1 MLPMA
6 TLATRRPTMIRTL
19 FAVIGTLIALSS
31 TPAAADYDRL
41 IGVFIGG
48 LELDE
53 QTGDRIDENGQPI
66 AIEFP
71 TLPTGGIEG
80 EYRYG
85 GERIAWGLNPGGSIA
100 WKSSGTR
107 VSGGFTSETGG
118 VIRIDIDNSLFIGEL
133 HLGGYLR
140 GRLTESI
147 TAYIAAGPMVTYGRI
162 EVEDDDLP
170 GIEPAGTI
178 ELESSNSSDF
188 GFGYYARA
196 GIDFSIG
203 GEQSVGVGVR
213 YMRTKLDFDNDV
225 GEIDLEGPSFILS
238 FTMPM

>member
-1 MLPMA
+1 M
-6 TLATRRPTMIRTL
+6 TRTL
-19 FAVIGTLIALSS
+19 FATICCLIALAGA
-31 TPAAADYDRL
+31 PASADYDRL

-53 QTGDRIDENGQPI
+53 QDGDRIDENGQPI
-66 AIEFP
+66 GIEFP

-85 GERIAWGLNPGGSIA
+85 GERVAWGLNPGGSIA

-107 VSGGFTSETGG
+107 VSGGFTSDTGG
-118 VIRIDIDNSLFIGEL
+118 VIRVDIDNSLFIGEL

-147 TAYIAAGPMVTYGRI
+147 TAYVAAGPMITYGRI

-170 GIEPAGTI
+170 EAEPTGTI
-178 ELESSNSSDF
+178 ELESSDSSDF
-188 GFGYYARA
+188 GVGYYARA
-196 GIDFSIG
+196 GIDFSLQ
-203 GEQSVGVGVR
+203 GEQSIGLGVR
-213 YMRTKLDFDNDV
+213 YMSTKLDFDNDI
-225 GEIDLEGPSFILS
+225 GEIDVEGPSFVLS
-238 FTMPM
+238 YTIPM

>member
-1 MLPMA
+1 M
-6 TLATRRPTMIRTL
+6 TRTILAITCS
-19 FAVIGTLIALSS
+19 LIAFNSA
-31 TPAAADYDRL
+31 PASADYDQL
-41 IGVFIGG
+41 IGVFLGG

-53 QTGDRIDENGQPI
+53 QDGDRIDEDGKPI
-66 AIEFP
+66 EIEFP

-107 VSGGFTSETGG
+107 VSGGFTGGTGG
-118 VIRIDIDNSLFIGEL
+118 VIRVDIDNSLFIGEL

-147 TAYIAAGPMVTYGRI
+147 TAYVAAGPMVTYGRI

-170 GIEPAGTI
+170 TVEPTGTI
-178 ELESSNSSDF
+178 KLESSDSSDF
-188 GFGYYARA
+188 GIGYYARA
-196 GIDFSIG
+196 GIDFSIK
-203 GEQSVGVGVR
+203 GEQAVGIGVR
-213 YMRTKLDFDNDV
+213 YMSTKLDFDNDI
-225 GEIDLEGPSFILS
+225 GEIDLEGPSFVLS
-238 FTMPM
+238 YTIPM